1 MQVWSGKKSEV
12 IGLYD
17 INSNCVAKYAYDA
30 YGNCTI
36 IDSTNSDIAT
46 ANAIRYRGYY
56 YDDET
61 GWYYLNARYYSP
73 EWRRF
78 ISPDDTAYLDPKSVN
93 GLNLYCYCGNDPINF
108 VDPSG
113 HELEWWGKI
122 LIGAAFI
129 LIGATVTFFTA
140 GMGTVGLAAAGS
152 ALLATAKAVGISMA
166 VSSGI
171 GAISGAIR
179 NGWEGA
185 LYGFT
190 NGLVDGFMWGAI
202 FAGTAQIFGAASK
215 LLANRSVNFSKDF
228 NLLYGNRNSPSTTLL
243 RVNKS
248 GKQLFRIDADTAHLW
263 HFHFGNT
270 PAKMRIHRTTVALMG
285 YLGITNLIN
294 LWQ

>member
-1 MQVWSGKKSEV
+1 M
-12 IGLYD
+12 
-17 INSNCVAKYAYDA
+17 
-30 YGNCTI
+30 
-36 IDSTNSDIAT
+36 
-46 ANAIRYRGYY
+46 
-56 YDDET
+56 
-61 GWYYLNARYYSP
+61 
-73 EWRRF
+73 
-78 ISPDDTAYLDPKSVN
+78 
-93 GLNLYCYCGNDPINF
+93 
-108 VDPSG
+108 DPSG

-248 GKQLFRIDADTAHLW
+248 GKQLFRIDADTSHLW

-270 PAKMRIHRTTVALMG
+270 SAKMRIHRTTAALMG
-285 YLGITNLIN
+285 YLGITNLID
-294 LWQ
+294 LSQ